1 MNVAGLT
8 SPTFFIKDVRLLFD
22 LENNIEGLSISNNLA
37 YIVLGNRI
45 HRFSLENPSNVDTV
59 LLPRQYSSHRITQY
73 WAHINSSHLIV
84 QLDSFIVLYLHS
96 AYTKFKVLYK
106 LNGLGIH
113 RLDYSNGS
121 EDTESTE
128 FIVTTT
134 DNRVYVCFI
143 KSHQGSKAEGK
154 RDDKHVKQVFKA
166 DDRVLGLCISNVENR
181 IYLFAGC
188 KIFYWEKHTMHTQSL
203 YMAFQAA
210 PHTLYLA
217 GNMHDF
223 EIFIES
229 GFYYA
234 ISHDGKLIETND
246 DEAKLASDSPLIN
259 SPFVNIDSLV
269 TTSHYYVLLKN
280 ESLQVQDKLLT
291 QPSKILRY
299 KFDHHLKGIRIDP
312 IFGTIWMYSAS
323 SIHELVYE
331 NESAS
336 IWYGYY
342 SLGRYDDALRLLELS
357 SDNLETSYYAS
368 IVKAKKGYESLQR
381 GGFGSQLSLEKDSSV
396 FLDLQYDGVKLLAK
410 LGEPF
415 EKVSLMLLKSHHQLS
430 ANIWNLELLIA
441 YLSEKLKRAIREKL
455 SVKITIIASWVIFLY
470 ARAAMTQDNG
480 GEGGRS
486 FHAESSVGKLLT
498 FITSYHGYLDAPT
511 VYEIL
516 SKMHLHKAMLH
527 FATLRG
533 DYTYVVEYH
542 IERQAWAEA
551 NNALL
556 EAIKFECTLGKSLV
570 YETSTI
576 LLQRCPQLCVETWL
590 KIKDLEFQKLLP
602 AIVTYNKRFGNL
614 SVSENAALYYMSI
627 LIHEKSSRD
636 ASVLNTYLSM
646 LMRHP
651 DGDNL
656 MSTKPLTKVLNYIHE
671 TKGNDDLTY
680 DTKMILRLALD
691 HKKLWPAI
699 MIMIHEMRLY
709 ESSLKLAIDN
719 SDLSLA
725 EFVLQA
731 FEDSLLQDDGR
742 SLEQTT
748 VVRSLDRDDST
759 IDLSEESHH
768 LRKRLWILFAKFLL
782 TNPSEAFKLSSNTI
796 FQQQIDAS
804 TISMKEIMRY
814 ILSLAKK
821 ITHMRSPI
829 DVKSLLQL
837 LPESVEISELREI
850 VVNSIDSYNDNISLL
865 TLEMKELA
873 RISTKLRKQIV
884 SHHET
889 SHKGNIAVLVEAGE
903 ACSLC
908 HRLLLEKSIVVFPN
922 CQHAFHRDCV
932 ARFHLRQRGEY
943 KFREILKRLRQY
955 NLTSDRN
962 ELDSMFIRQCVLC
975 HDANLGLIDEEII
988 DRDNDKA
995 QLNEWSL

>member
-8 SPTFFIKDVRLLFD
+8 SPTFFIKDVRLSFD

-342 SLGRYDDALRLLELS
+342 SLGRYDDALRLLESS

-381 GGFGSQLSLEKDSSV
+381 GGFGSQLSSEKDSSV

-410 LGEPF
+410 SGEPF

-441 YLSEKLKRAIREKL
+441 YLSEKLKRAIREK
-455 SVKITIIASWVIFLY
+455 
-470 ARAAMTQDNG
+470 
-480 GEGGRS
+480 
-486 FHAESSVGKLLT
+486 SS
-498 FITSYHGYLDAPT
+498 
-511 VYEIL
+511 
-516 SKMHLHKAMLH
+516 
-527 FATLRG
+527 
-533 DYTYVVEYH
+533 
-542 IERQAWAEA
+542 RQAWAEA

-651 DGDNL
+651 DGDNS

-814 ILSLAKK
+814 ILSLAK

-850 VVNSIDSYNDNISLL
+850 VVNSIDSYNDNISSL
-865 TLEMKELA
+865 TLEMKESA

-975 HDANLGLIDEEII
+975 HDANLGSIDEEII

>member
-8 SPTFFIKDVRLLFD
+8 SPTFFIKDVRLSFD

-342 SLGRYDDALRLLELS
+342 SLGRYDDALRLLESS

-381 GGFGSQLSLEKDSSV
+381 GGFGSQLSSEKDSSV

-410 LGEPF
+410 SGEPF

-441 YLSEKLKRAIREKL
+441 YLSEKLKRAIREK
-455 SVKITIIASWVIFLY
+455 
-470 ARAAMTQDNG
+470 
-480 GEGGRS
+480 
-486 FHAESSVGKLLT
+486 SS
-498 FITSYHGYLDAPT
+498 
-511 VYEIL
+511 
-516 SKMHLHKAMLH
+516 
-527 FATLRG
+527 
-533 DYTYVVEYH
+533 
-542 IERQAWAEA
+542 RQAWAEA

-651 DGDNL
+651 DGDNS

-850 VVNSIDSYNDNISLL
+850 VVNSIDSYNDNISSL
-865 TLEMKELA
+865 TLEMKESA

-975 HDANLGLIDEEII
+975 HDANLGSIDEEII